1 MGNPLNTQSTQQP
14 NLQQMRQQFNQNPL
28 QFLRGFNIPE
38 GMTDPQAIV
47 QHLYSTGQV
56 PPKAQALI
64 SMMGRR

>member
-1 MGNPLNTQSTQQP
+1 MGNPLNVNQTPQQP

-47 QHLYSTGQV
+47 QHLNAYV
-56 PPKAQALI
+56 V
-64 SMMGRR
+64 